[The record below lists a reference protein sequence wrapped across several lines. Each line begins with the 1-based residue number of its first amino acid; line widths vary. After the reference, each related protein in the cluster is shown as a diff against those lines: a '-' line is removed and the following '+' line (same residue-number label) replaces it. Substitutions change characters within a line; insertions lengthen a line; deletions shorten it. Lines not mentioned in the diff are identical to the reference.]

1 MPNSK
6 QHAVKR
12 LMGLKR
18 RFIRDKKFFL
28 VYKKYIDDLL
38 EKGYARRCNKIPTG
52 KMRYIPHHVVYYPS
66 RPGENMYCI

>member
-1 MPNSK
+1 MDIVERGTVKRNGRYVVPLPFLDQGLVMPNSK

-28 VYKKYIDDLL
+28 VYKK
-38 EKGYARRCNKIPTG
+38 
-52 KMRYIPHHVVYYPS
+52 
-66 RPGENMYCI
+66 